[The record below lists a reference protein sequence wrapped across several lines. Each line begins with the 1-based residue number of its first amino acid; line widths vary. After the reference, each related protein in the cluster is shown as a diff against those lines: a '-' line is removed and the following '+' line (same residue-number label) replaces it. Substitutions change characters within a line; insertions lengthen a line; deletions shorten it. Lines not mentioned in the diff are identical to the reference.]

1 MLGFRA
7 CYSNS
12 EIAILGGSDRIP
24 DSNLTPELLV
34 LYYFSGFYVVEG
46 WAGCLLALL

>member
-24 DSNLTPELLV
+24 DSNLTPESFRFYITLV
-34 LYYFSGFYVVEG
+34 AST
-46 WAGCLLALL
+46 